1 MTTLNDES
9 TIVTMSDESSSR
21 QLFFASPVR
30 TPRKF
35 KRNFQKFGKPFP
47 LKVSRDAGDPIS
59 ADDADDD
66 ESDVEYGA
74 PQSFFSSPYDEL
86 RSFSAGSPFTM
97 KQSSNDSEK
106 IGYQFPDFRGKE
118 SYDEIERTS
127 SVFHEESPLKQ
138 RIPTITT
145 LNQNREDQILA
156 SIALD
161 QISIKDDPNDDKNK
175 FVQDP
180 NGEYVVFPTRQLGTL
195 TIPTTKPMPHPN
207 TKSKLPPRPLN
218 TQTLTSNSPSLM
230 SPASDV
236 SDNEH
241 EYFSDTNRS
250 DVSDMTEG
258 SRFSGVRYNTYERS
272 TSQVRF
278 SGGGIPMNAMAT
290 PPPMFYPNQFFPGS
304 PPFLDP
310 NSTLS
315 NHTSPDAQSIGQM
328 PSFFGPHSPGLT
340 APSMFSITMYR
351 DSEDALV
358 LKNYLQDTV
367 GCTEAFALQYSN
379 ILIKNGVPTIEVL
392 RRRLLRNREFLL
404 DIGFDEYTA
413 LDIVDIL
420 FPHETNSP
428 NIPPRNNIYHQ
439 ADDITVSSNSPQERR
454 GRDNVRSRFSGNL
467 GESSSTTARSRSSSA
482 NGRRSFG
489 SQMFSPPF
497 LPRNSTAVD
506 PRGGRSGYIGSGR
519 SMMSGVS
526 THISDDDCLS
536 EIASVYAKALNNTQ
550 DRENYQ
556 KLLTYVDEEDNP
568 YAEGFL
574 MRLLAL
580 GHGGLDK
587 NISKA
592 TKYAIKLLPWMK
604 DVIQETEMI
613 PHNTSSMYCKY
624 FLGTCY
630 AEGLSIP
637 KDPKLAFKWYKLSAE
652 QGYDA
657 AQAYIGYCYYSGK
670 GVVKDAEECVKW
682 YRKSAAQGFA
692 SAQCN
697 LGMCYETGEGVA
709 KDMNEALRW
718 YELSAKQGNCTAQYN
733 LALCYEL
740 GKGTP
745 INLPLSLKYYQL
757 AAEQDHAVAQYTIG
771 MMYLNGYSSIVSAN
785 SELGFY
791 WLQRSSNKGYSK
803 AHTSLGTCY
812 EKGIGVEQNY
822 ELAIYYY
829 QLGVDHGDF
838 NGNYYLGFI
847 YFNSLGVPKD
857 YKKAVT
863 YYRIAAEKGHAAAQN
878 NLGYCYFQGLGVEK
892 HAFQAVQWY
901 EKAAEQGYT
910 PAQYNLGY
918 CYEKGYGVVRR
929 QKEMLKWYRLAAN
942 NGHEKAMNALQK
954 FTV

>member
-1 MTTLNDES
+1 MFDEEAS
-9 TIVTMSDESSSR
+9 IFTISDDSACRQQLGSSS
-21 QLFFASPVR
+21 SN
-30 TPRKF
+30 
-35 KRNFQKFGKPFP
+35 RNFQYFEKHKNF
-47 LKVSRDAGDPIS
+47 SRDVANPVSI
-59 ADDADDD
+59 DDD
-66 ESDVEYGA
+66 EDKFDLESSERH
-74 PQSFFSSPYDEL
+74 SFFSSPYDQL
-86 RSFSAGSPFTM
+86 RRSVSAGSPFPN

-106 IGYQFPDFRGKE
+106 VAQSQSLDFRGKDEGGSVE
-118 SYDEIERTS
+118 SNF
-127 SVFHEESPLKQ
+127 SVFYEESPLRLKLF
-138 RIPTITT
+138 TSSDA
-145 LNQNREDQILA
+145 EDRDLKSVA
-156 SIALD
+156 PD
-161 QISIKDDPNDDKNK
+161 QVKIEEKKDDAVYENQMVHEPSCQHFD
-175 FVQDP
+175 
-180 NGEYVVFPTRQLGTL
+180 FPSPVSTA
-195 TIPTTKPMPHPN
+195 KPMPHPN
-207 TKSKLPPRPLN
+207 TKSKMPPPPLN
-218 TQTLTSNSPSLM
+218 KQPLSPTSPALM

-310 NSTLS
+310 NSALS

-420 FPHETNSP
+420 FPTDPTN
-428 NIPPRNNIYHQ
+428 PPRSYHQ
-439 ADDITVSSNSPQERR
+439 MENMTVSSNSLQEHRERDMRR
-454 GRDNVRSRFSGNL
+454 GTSDIHSDISSLTSHSR
-467 GESSSTTARSRSSSA
+467 
-482 NGRRSFG
+482 G
-489 SQMFSPPF
+489 SQMFPPPL
-497 LPRNSTAVD
+497 LPRNSTAAD

-519 SMMSGVS
+519 SMMSGLS
-526 THISDDDCLS
+526 AYITDDDSLA
-536 EIASVYAKALNNTQ
+536 EIASVYAKALNNIQ

-624 FLGTCY
+624 FL
-630 AEGLSIP
+630 
-637 KDPKLAFKWYKLSAE
+637 
-652 QGYDA
+652 
-657 AQAYIGYCYYSGK
+657 
-670 GVVKDAEECVKW
+670 
-682 YRKSAAQGFA
+682 
-692 SAQCN
+692 
-697 LGMCYETGEGVA
+697 
-709 KDMNEALRW
+709 
-718 YELSAKQGNCTAQYN
+718 AQYN

-829 QLGVDHGDF
+829 QLGVDHDDSAASSSTFSLCLHDDSDSLSPRLNEYCKNDTLQLVTALEFQNHKF
-838 NGNYYLGFI
+838 NNDGINRI
-847 YFNSLGVPKD
+847 PMISLPS
-857 YKKAVT
+857 
-863 YYRIAAEKGHAAAQN
+863 
-878 NLGYCYFQGLGVEK
+878 
-892 HAFQAVQWY
+892 
-901 EKAAEQGYT
+901 
-910 PAQYNLGY
+910 
-918 CYEKGYGVVRR
+918 
-929 QKEMLKWYRLAAN
+929 
-942 NGHEKAMNALQK
+942 
-954 FTV
+954 

>member
-250 DVSDMTEG
+250 D
-258 SRFSGVRYNTYERS
+258 
-272 TSQVRF
+272 
-278 SGGGIPMNAMAT
+278 
-290 PPPMFYPNQFFPGS
+290 
-304 PPFLDP
+304 
-310 NSTLS
+310 
-315 NHTSPDAQSIGQM
+315 
-328 PSFFGPHSPGLT
+328 
-340 APSMFSITMYR
+340 
-351 DSEDALV
+351 
-358 LKNYLQDTV
+358 
-367 GCTEAFALQYSN
+367 
-379 ILIKNGVPTIEVL
+379 
-392 RRRLLRNREFLL
+392 
-404 DIGFDEYTA
+404 
-413 LDIVDIL
+413 
-420 FPHETNSP
+420 
-428 NIPPRNNIYHQ
+428 
-439 ADDITVSSNSPQERR
+439 
-454 GRDNVRSRFSGNL
+454 
-467 GESSSTTARSRSSSA
+467 
-482 NGRRSFG
+482 
-489 SQMFSPPF
+489 
-497 LPRNSTAVD
+497 
-506 PRGGRSGYIGSGR
+506 
-519 SMMSGVS
+519 
-526 THISDDDCLS
+526 
-536 EIASVYAKALNNTQ
+536 
-550 DRENYQ
+550 
-556 KLLTYVDEEDNP
+556 LLTYVDEEDNP

-624 FLGTCY
+624 FL
-630 AEGLSIP
+630 
-637 KDPKLAFKWYKLSAE
+637 
-652 QGYDA
+652 
-657 AQAYIGYCYYSGK
+657 
-670 GVVKDAEECVKW
+670 
-682 YRKSAAQGFA
+682 
-692 SAQCN
+692 
-697 LGMCYETGEGVA
+697 
-709 KDMNEALRW
+709 
-718 YELSAKQGNCTAQYN
+718 AQYN

-829 QLGVDHGDF
+829 QLGVDHDDSAASI
-838 NGNYYLGFI
+838 LGI
-847 YFNSLGVPKD
+847 
-857 YKKAVT
+857 
-863 YYRIAAEKGHAAAQN
+863 
-878 NLGYCYFQGLGVEK
+878 
-892 HAFQAVQWY
+892 
-901 EKAAEQGYT
+901 
-910 PAQYNLGY
+910 
-918 CYEKGYGVVRR
+918 
-929 QKEMLKWYRLAAN
+929 
-942 NGHEKAMNALQK
+942 
-954 FTV
+954 